1 VAARQALSLCITQA
15 THMPPAELSAA
26 LRGVVAHIDDATAL
40 TRQLRMF
47 SYRAAPQAMVL
58 DLPLALQEAWNGM
71 AIGRSGPREP
81 LVLHGVAPPQVR
93 GDAQRLAVLLRIL
106 LIEIERLGGAQAP
119 QVMLSM
125 NGSAV
130 RVLFASP
137 SREAD
142 ASAVGGVG
150 FTLCEEIARE
160 MQGGLWRMEA
170 PQGELRVALELPA
183 ER

>member
-1 VAARQALSLCITQA
+1 
-15 THMPPAELSAA
+15 
-26 LRGVVAHIDDATAL
+26 
-40 TRQLRMF
+40 
-47 SYRAAPQAMVL
+47 
-58 DLPLALQEAWNGM
+58 M

-81 LVLHGVAPPQVR
+81 LALHGVAPPQVR

-106 LIEIERLGGAQAP
+106 LIEIERLGGPQAP

-137 SREAD
+137 AREAD

-160 MQGGLWRMEA
+160 MQGGLWRMDA
-170 PQGELRVALELPA
+170 PRGELRVALELPA